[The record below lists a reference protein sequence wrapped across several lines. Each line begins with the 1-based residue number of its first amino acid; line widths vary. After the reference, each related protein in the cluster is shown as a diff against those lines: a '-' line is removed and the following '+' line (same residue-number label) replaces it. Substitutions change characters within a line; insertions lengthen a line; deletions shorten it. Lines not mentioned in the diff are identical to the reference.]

1 MLSISKDGVP
11 VPRFFRVEKG
21 RVGVAGRESLSPD
34 KGRCVLFRLRGTA
47 ADQTDKYI
55 NKPIQECYIA
65 DGFLCLKHLQM
76 CQENTRTKTRIEM
89 HSIQSLNT
97 QHGQY

>member
-47 ADQTDKYI
+47 ADQTDKQTFKYKQT
-55 NKPIQECYIA
+55 NKRMLY
-65 DGFLCLKHLQM
+65 
-76 CQENTRTKTRIEM
+76 
-89 HSIQSLNT
+89 S
-97 QHGQY
+97 